1 MEIWRRWFG
10 TSAARIDELV
20 DRVAQLA
27 IAAVRDSARA
37 GGDLGTTAEVIGY
50 LQAKSRRPVTA
61 ALAIVLAG
69 EASISPEA
77 EAEVL
82 QRARRAVAETI
93 AAEWQGAARTS
104 LRRAA

>member
-1 MEIWRRWFG
+1 MELWRRWFG

-20 DRVAQLA
+20 DRVAQLTA
-27 IAAVRDSARA
+27 GALRDAVPLRGELRTAA
-37 GGDLGTTAEVIGY
+37 EMIGY
-50 LQAKSRRPVTA
+50 LQAKARRPSTA

-82 QRARRAVAETI
+82 LRARRAAAETI
-93 AAEWQGAARTS
+93 AVEWQGAARTS
-104 LRRAA
+104 IRRAA